1 MRITDQ
7 MLVDQMLQNLWN
19 NEARIEVVQNQL
31 ASGKKL
37 AQISD
42 NPEDGGRALT
52 VRASLAQSSRFLRN
66 VDAAKAWLSATDSAL
81 DGVDQSILRA
91 QELAVQGA
99 NDTLNAFDR
108 QGMAQEVEGL
118 IAQVAQLGNSTYAG
132 SYLFNGAETT
142 TAPFV
147 FVNGAVTYTNSDPTS
162 STTALIRQIGPG
174 AQVSVNTIG
183 HDPATGQGL
192 FDVVFDA
199 LTTFRQ
205 ALQNNDTAAIQASIT
220 QLQTAQQR
228 VVQERETVG
237 ARINQVSTVGSQ
249 LTSLQLHLS
258 QTQANLEDADVV
270 QAAMDYAQA
279 DIVRRAGMATAAKT
293 LPPSLFD
300 YLA

>member
-7 MLVDQMLQNLWN
+7 MLVDQMLQNLWS
-19 NEARIEVVQNQL
+19 NETRLEVVQNQL

-37 AQISD
+37 AQLSD
-42 NPEDGGRALT
+42 NPEDGARALT
-52 VRASLAQSSRFLRN
+52 VRASLALSGQFLRN
-66 VDAAKAWLSATDSAL
+66 VDAAKAWLGATDSAL
-81 DGVDQSILRA
+81 DGVDQSVLRA

-99 NDTLNAFDR
+99 NDTLNASDR
-108 QGMAQEVEGL
+108 QGMAQEVEAL
-118 IAQVAQLGNSTYAG
+118 IGQVAQIGNSTYAG
-132 SYLFNGAETT
+132 SYLFNGAQTT
-142 TAPFV
+142 TAPFAYA
-147 FVNGAVTYTNSDPTS
+147 NGAVTYTNSDPTS

-174 AQVSVNTIG
+174 AQVPVNTIG
-183 HDPATGQGL
+183 HNPTTGQGL

-199 LTTFRQ
+199 LAALKQ
-205 ALQNNDTAAIQASIT
+205 ALQNNDTAAIQASIA
-220 QLQTAQQR
+220 QLQSAQER

-258 QTQANLEDADVV
+258 QSQASLEDADVV
-270 QAAMDYAQA
+270 QAAMNYAQA
-279 DIVRRAGMATAAKT
+279 DVVRRAGLAAAAKT